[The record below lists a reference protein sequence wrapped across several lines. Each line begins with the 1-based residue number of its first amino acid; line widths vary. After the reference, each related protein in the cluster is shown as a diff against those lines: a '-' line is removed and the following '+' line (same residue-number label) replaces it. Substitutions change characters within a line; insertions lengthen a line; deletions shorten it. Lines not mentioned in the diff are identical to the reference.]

1 MKRFFAAVVSLVA
14 VFLFLVGTPSVAA
27 DAAGAKLRVL
37 VTYGG
42 HGFDEKDFW
51 AMFDAMPGI
60 QYTKAALP
68 QQADLL
74 KPGLEKT
81 CDCVVMY
88 DMVGGSTPE
97 QQQALVALLNQGIG
111 VVSLH
116 HNLGAHSKWP
126 EFRKIIGGQFILAP
140 TEIDGRKFEVSKW
153 SHDEDLSIAVAD
165 KDHPIT
171 KGIADFKI
179 HDETYLGYYTAPG
192 VKVLLKTDHPKNS
205 PDLAWAT
212 QYGKSRVFYLMLGH
226 DKQAYAN
233 PNYPKLVLQGIH
245 WAAGK

>member
-1 MKRFFAAVVSLVA
+1 MQRFLAAVLSLIA
-14 VFLFLVGTPSVAA
+14 VTLVLADSAQAA
-27 DAAGAKLRVL
+27 EAAGGKLRVL

-42 HGFDEKDFW
+42 HGFDVKEFW

-60 QYTKAALP
+60 ACT
-68 QQADLL
+68 QAEMPKSAELL
-74 KPGLEKT
+74 KPGLEKQY
-81 CDCVVMY
+81 DCLVMY
-88 DMVGGSTPE
+88 DMVGAIKPE
-97 QQQALVALLNQGIG
+97 QQQAFVDLLKQGIG

-116 HNLGAHSKWP
+116 HNLGAHRNWL

-140 TEIDGRKFEVSKW
+140 TEIDGKKFAVSTW
-153 SHDEDLSIAVAD
+153 SHDEDLSITVAD
-165 KDHPIT
+165 KAHPIT

-179 HDETYLGYYTAPG
+179 HDETYGGYYTAPG

-205 PDLAWAT
+205 PDLAWVT
-212 QYGKSRVFYLMLGH
+212 QYGQSRVFYLMLGH

-233 PNYPKLVLQGIH
+233 PNYSKLVLQGIH